1 VVHRVVA
8 GYVSKYKNKKGGKY
22 GIDALYEMV
31 DVHFQQLATRIKL
44 QGLTPELKKELAYL
58 TKIYKPFLKGE

>member
-1 VVHRVVA
+1 MA

-31 DVHFQQLATRIKL
+31 DTHFQQLATKL
-44 QGLTPELKKELAYL
+44 ELEGLTPEFKKELAYL
-58 TKIYKPFLKGE
+58 TKIYKPFMKGE